1 MLSEAKHLS
10 CRRKILRLTAQD
22 AGAEVYRPS
31 EAAVSLALDV
41 RPRRPLASI
50 ELPVAQ
56 GGRRKPMDLA
66 LSHEDEAFRD
76 EVRRFL
82 DENLSEDLREAGRKT
97 GGVFADIAAG
107 MRWHKVLAQRGWSA
121 PAWPKEYGGTGWN
134 ASQRYLFAR
143 ESAAVDAPRIFAMG
157 LRMVGP
163 VIMKYGTPE
172 QKAKYLPAI
181 VSGDIVFCQGYS
193 EPGSGSDLASLKT
206 RAVRDGDDY
215 VINGTKIWTTGAHVA
230 DHMFCLVRT
239 STEGKPQDGISFVLI
254 DSMKTPGLTV
264 APILTLAGDHEVNQ
278 VFFDNV
284 RTPVANRIG
293 PENAGWTVAKY
304 LLEFER
310 GGDAYTPNLYARIED
325 IRRIAREEAADGS
338 GRLLGE
344 RGFAERLAE
353 AEMEVQAL
361 EMIEM
366 QVLSDLS
373 RGKNPGAVSSAMKIR
388 GSETLQKLDHLG
400 VEALAWYAAPF
411 EPEARMLGHN
421 APTATPEWGITA
433 MPLYLNNRAS
443 TIYAGSNEIQR
454 NIIAKA
460 VLGL

>member
-1 MLSEAKHLS
+1 
-10 CRRKILRLTAQD
+10 
-22 AGAEVYRPS
+22 
-31 EAAVSLALDV
+31 
-41 RPRRPLASI
+41 
-50 ELPVAQ
+50 
-56 GGRRKPMDLA
+56 MDLA
-66 LSHEDEAFRD
+66 LSREDEAFQD

-82 DENLSEDLREAGRKT
+82 DENLTEDLREAGRKT
-97 GGVFADIAAG
+97 GGVFADFAAG
-107 MRWHKVLAQRGWSA
+107 LRWHRILARRGWSA
-121 PAWPKEYGGTGWN
+121 SSWPKEHGGTGWS
-134 ASQRYLFAR
+134 ATQRYIFSR
-143 ESAAVDAPRIFAMG
+143 ECTAADAPRIFSMG

-163 VIMKYGTPE
+163 VIMKFGTPE
-172 QKAKYLPAI
+172 QKAKYLPRI
-181 VSGDIVFCQGYS
+181 LSGDITFCQGYS

-206 RAVRDGDDY
+206 RAERDGDDY
-215 VINGTKIWTTGAHVA
+215 VITGTKIWTTGAHVA

-254 DSMKTPGLTV
+254 DSMKTPGLSV
-264 APILTLAGDHEVNQ
+264 SPILTLAGDHEVNQ
-278 VFFDNV
+278 VFLDNV

-310 GGDAYTPNLYARIED
+310 GGDAYTPNLHARLD
-325 IRRIAREEAADGS
+325 DVKRIAREEAADGS
-338 GRLLGE
+338 GRLIEE
-344 RGFAERLAE
+344 RGFVERLAE
-353 AEMEVQAL
+353 TEMEIQAL

-373 RGKNPGAVSSAMKIR
+373 QGRNPGAISSAMKIR

-400 VEALAWYAAPF
+400 VEALSWYAAPF
-411 EPEARMLGHN
+411 EPEARELGHN
-421 APTATPEWGITA
+421 EPTVTPAWGITA

>member
-1 MLSEAKHLS
+1 
-10 CRRKILRLTAQD
+10 
-22 AGAEVYRPS
+22 
-31 EAAVSLALDV
+31 
-41 RPRRPLASI
+41 
-50 ELPVAQ
+50 
-56 GGRRKPMDLA
+56 MDLA
-66 LSHEDEAFRD
+66 LSREDEAFQD

-82 DENLSEDLREAGRKT
+82 DENLTEDLREAGRKT
-97 GGVFADIAAG
+97 GGVFADFAAG
-107 MRWHKVLAQRGWSA
+107 LRWHRILARRGWSA
-121 PAWPKEYGGTGWN
+121 SSWPKEHGGTGWS
-134 ASQRYLFAR
+134 ATQRYIFSR
-143 ESAAVDAPRIFAMG
+143 ECTAADAPRIFSMG

-163 VIMKYGTPE
+163 VIMKFGTPE
-172 QKAKYLPAI
+172 QKAKYLPRI
-181 VSGDIVFCQGYS
+181 LSGDITFCQGYS

-206 RAVRDGDDY
+206 RAERDGDDY
-215 VINGTKIWTTGAHVA
+215 VITGTKIWTTGAHVA

-254 DSMKTPGLTV
+254 DSMKTPGLSV
-264 APILTLAGDHEVNQ
+264 SPILTLAGDHEVNQ
-278 VFFDNV
+278 VFLDNV

-310 GGDAYTPNLYARIED
+310 GGDAYTPNLHARLD
-325 IRRIAREEAADGS
+325 DVKRIAREEAADGS
-338 GRLLGE
+338 GRLIEE
-344 RGFAERLAE
+344 RGFVERLAE
-353 AEMEVQAL
+353 TEMEIQAL

-373 RGKNPGAVSSAMKIR
+373 QGRNPGAISSAMKIR

-411 EPEARMLGHN
+411 EPEARELGHN
-421 APTATPEWGITA
+421 APTVTPVWGTTAT
-433 MPLYLNNRAS
+433 PLYLNNRAS

>member
-1 MLSEAKHLS
+1 
-10 CRRKILRLTAQD
+10 
-22 AGAEVYRPS
+22 
-31 EAAVSLALDV
+31 
-41 RPRRPLASI
+41 
-50 ELPVAQ
+50 
-56 GGRRKPMDLA
+56 MDLS
-66 LSHEDEAFRD
+66 LSAEDQVFRD

-107 MRWHKVLAQRGWSA
+107 LRWHKVLAQRGWSA
-121 PAWPKEYGGTGWN
+121 PTWPKEYGGTGWN
-134 ASQRYLFAR
+134 ATQRYIFSR
-143 ESAAVDAPRIFAMG
+143 ECTAADAPRIFTMG
-157 LRMVGP
+157 IRMVGP
-163 VIMKYGTPE
+163 VIMKFGTPE
-172 QKAKYLPAI
+172 QKAKYLPPI
-181 VSGDIVFCQGYS
+181 LSGDIVFCQGYS

-206 RAVRDGDDY
+206 RAVQEGDDY

-239 STEGKPQDGISFVLI
+239 GAEGKPQDGISFVLI
-254 DSMKTPGLTV
+254 DSMTVPGLTV
-264 APILTLAGDHEVNQ
+264 KPIVTLAGDHEVNQ

-304 LLEFER
+304 LLEYER
-310 GGDAYTPNLYARIED
+310 GGDAYTPNLYARLED
-325 IRRIAREEAADGS
+325 LRRIAQQEAGDGS
-338 GRLLGE
+338 GRLIGE

-353 AEMEVQAL
+353 TELSIQAL
-361 EMIEM
+361 EMIELE
-366 QVLSDLS
+366 VLSALS
-373 RGKNPGAVSSAMKIR
+373 QGRNPGAVSSQMKIR
-388 GSETLQKLDHLG
+388 GSETLQTLDHLG

-421 APTATPEWGITA
+421 EPTVVPEVGLTA
-433 MPLYLNNRAS
+433 MPLYLNNRAA

-454 NIIAKA
+454 NIVAKA

>member
-1 MLSEAKHLS
+1 
-10 CRRKILRLTAQD
+10 
-22 AGAEVYRPS
+22 
-31 EAAVSLALDV
+31 
-41 RPRRPLASI
+41 
-50 ELPVAQ
+50 
-56 GGRRKPMDLA
+56 MDLT
-66 LSHEDEAFRD
+66 LSREDEDFRT
-76 EVRRFL
+76 EVRHFL
-82 DENLSEDLREAGRKT
+82 DENLTQDLREAGRKT
-97 GGVFADIAAG
+97 TGVFADYAAG
-107 MRWHKVLAQRGWSA
+107 MRWHRILARRGWSA
-121 PAWPKEYGGTGWN
+121 PSWPREHGGTGWS
-134 ASQRYLFAR
+134 ATQRYIFAR
-143 ESAAVDAPRIFAMG
+143 ECIAADAPRIFAMG

-163 VIMKYGTPE
+163 VIMKFGTPE
-172 QKAKYLPAI
+172 QKEKYLPRI
-181 VSGDIVFCQGYS
+181 VSGDITFCQGYS

-206 RAVRDGDDY
+206 RAERDGDDY

-254 DSMKTPGLTV
+254 DSMTTPGLTV
-264 APILTLAGDHEVNQ
+264 SPILTLAGDHEVNQ

-310 GGDAYTPNLYARIED
+310 GGEAYTPNLYARLED
-325 IRRIAREEAADGS
+325 VKRIAREEAADGS
-338 GRLLGE
+338 GRLIAE
-344 RGFAERLAE
+344 RGFVERLAE
-353 AEMEVQAL
+353 AEMDIQAL

-373 RGKNPGAVSSAMKIR
+373 RGRNPGAISSSMKIR

-411 EPEARMLGHN
+411 EPEARELGHN
-421 APTATPEWGITA
+421 EPTVTPEWGISA
-433 MPLYLNNRAS
+433 MPLYLNNRAA
-443 TIYAGSNEIQR
+443 TIYAGSNEVQR

>member
-1 MLSEAKHLS
+1 VDLSLS
-10 CRRKILRLTAQD
+10 PQ
-22 AGAEVYRPS
+22 
-31 EAAVSLALDV
+31 
-41 RPRRPLASI
+41 
-50 ELPVAQ
+50 
-56 GGRRKPMDLA
+56 
-66 LSHEDEAFRD
+66 DEAFRD

-82 DENLSEDLREAGRKT
+82 DDNLSEDLREAGRKT
-97 GGVFADIAAG
+97 AGVFAEFEAG
-107 MRWHKVLAQRGWSA
+107 QRWHKVLAKRGWSA

-134 ASQRYLFAR
+134 ATQRYIYAR
-143 ESAAVDAPRIFAMG
+143 ESIAADAPRIFAMG

-163 VIMKYGTPE
+163 VIMKFGTPE
-172 QKAKYLPAI
+172 QKAKYLPKI
-181 VSGDIVFCQGYS
+181 VAGDIVFCQGYS

-215 VINGTKIWTTGAHVA
+215 VIDGTKIWTTGAHVA

-254 DSMKTPGLTV
+254 DSMQTPGISV
-264 APILTLAGDHEVNQ
+264 KPIVTLAGDHEVNQ
-278 VFFDNV
+278 VFFDGV

-325 IRRIAREEAADGS
+325 VRRIAREEAADGS
-338 GRLLGE
+338 GRLIEE
-344 RGFAERLAE
+344 RTFAERLAE
-353 AEMEVQAL
+353 AEIAVQAL
-361 EMIEM
+361 EMIEL

-373 RGKNPGAVSSAMKIR
+373 KGKNPGTVSSQMKIR
-388 GSETLQKLDHLG
+388 GSETLQALDHLG

-421 APTATPEWGITA
+421 EPTVTPDYGLTA
-433 MPLYLNNRAS
+433 APLYLNNRAA

-460 VLGL
+460 TLAL

>member
-1 MLSEAKHLS
+1 
-10 CRRKILRLTAQD
+10 
-22 AGAEVYRPS
+22 
-31 EAAVSLALDV
+31 
-41 RPRRPLASI
+41 
-50 ELPVAQ
+50 
-56 GGRRKPMDLA
+56 MDLN
-66 LSHEDEAFRD
+66 LSPEDQAFRD

-82 DENLSEDLREAGRKT
+82 DENLSEDLREAGART
-97 GGVFADIAAG
+97 GGVFADFAAG
-107 MRWHKVLAQRGWSA
+107 LRWHKVLAERGWSA
-121 PAWPKEYGGTGWN
+121 PSWPKEYGGTGWN
-134 ASQRYLFAR
+134 ATQRYVFAR
-143 ESAAVDAPRIFAMG
+143 ECTAVDAPRIFSMG

-163 VIMKYGTPE
+163 VIMKFGTPE
-172 QKAKYLPAI
+172 QKAKYLPRI
-181 VSGDIVFCQGYS
+181 VAGDITFCQGYS

-239 STEGKPQDGISFVLI
+239 ATKGKPQDGISFVLI
-254 DSMKTPGLTV
+254 DSMQTPGISV
-264 APILTLAGDHEVNQ
+264 KPIVTLAGDHEVNQ

-284 RTPVANRIG
+284 RTPIANRIG

-325 IRRIAREEAADGS
+325 VRRIARAEAADGS
-338 GRLLGE
+338 GRLINE
-344 RGFAERLAE
+344 RAFAERLAE
-353 AEMEVQAL
+353 AEIAVQAL
-361 EMIEM
+361 EMIEL

-373 RGKNPGAVSSAMKIR
+373 KGRNPGAVSSQMKIR
-388 GSETLQKLDHLG
+388 GSETLQALDHLG

-421 APTATPEWGITA
+421 EPTVTPDYGITA

-454 NIIAKA
+454 NIVAKA
-460 VLGL
+460 VLAL

>member
-1 MLSEAKHLS
+1 
-10 CRRKILRLTAQD
+10 
-22 AGAEVYRPS
+22 
-31 EAAVSLALDV
+31 
-41 RPRRPLASI
+41 
-50 ELPVAQ
+50 
-56 GGRRKPMDLA
+56 MDLN
-66 LSHEDEAFRD
+66 LSPEDQAFRD

-82 DENLSEDLREAGRKT
+82 DENLSEDLREAGAKT
-97 GGVFADIAAG
+97 GGVFADFAAG
-107 MRWHKVLAQRGWSA
+107 LRWHKVLAQRGWSA
-121 PAWPKEYGGTGWN
+121 PSWPKEYGGTGWD
-134 ASQRYLFAR
+134 ATQRYIFAR
-143 ESAAVDAPRIFAMG
+143 ECTAVDAPRIFSMG

-163 VIMKYGTPE
+163 VIMKFGTPE
-172 QKAKYLPAI
+172 QKAKYLPKI
-181 VSGDIVFCQGYS
+181 VAGDITFCQGYS

-206 RAVRDGDDY
+206 RAVRDGFDY

-239 STEGKPQDGISFVLI
+239 ATEGKPQDGISFVLI
-254 DSMKTPGLTV
+254 DSMQTPGLSV
-264 APILTLAGDHEVNQ
+264 KPIVTLAGDHEVNQ

-325 IRRIAREEAADGS
+325 VRRIAKAEAADGS
-338 GRLLGE
+338 GRLIDE

-353 AEMEVQAL
+353 AEIAVQAL
-361 EMIEM
+361 EMIEL

-373 RGKNPGAVSSAMKIR
+373 KGRNPGAVSSQMKVR
-388 GSETLQKLDHLG
+388 GSETLQALDHLG

-421 APTATPEWGITA
+421 EPTVAPDYGITA

-454 NIIAKA
+454 NIVAKA
-460 VLGL
+460 VLAL

>member
-1 MLSEAKHLS
+1 
-10 CRRKILRLTAQD
+10 
-22 AGAEVYRPS
+22 
-31 EAAVSLALDV
+31 
-41 RPRRPLASI
+41 
-50 ELPVAQ
+50 
-56 GGRRKPMDLA
+56 MDLS
-66 LSHEDEAFRD
+66 LGPEDEAFRA
-76 EVRRFL
+76 EVRRFF

-97 GGVFADIAAG
+97 GGVFADFAAG
-107 MRWHKVLAQRGWSA
+107 LRWHKVLAKRGWSA
-121 PAWPKEYGGTGWN
+121 PTWPREYGGTGWT
-134 ASQRYLFAR
+134 ATQRYIFAR
-143 ESAAVDAPRIFAMG
+143 ESTAVDAPRIFTMG
-157 LRMVGP
+157 IRMVGP

-172 QKAKYLPAI
+172 QKAKYLPGI
-181 VSGDIVFCQGYS
+181 VSGDMVFCQGYS

-230 DHMFCLVRT
+230 NRMFCLVRT

-254 DSMKTPGLTV
+254 DSMDRPGLTV
-264 APILTLAGDHEVNQ
+264 KPILTLAGDHEVNQ

-310 GGDAYTPNLYARIED
+310 GGDAYTPNLHARLED
-325 IRRIAREEAADGS
+325 VRRIAREEVADGS
-338 GRLLGE
+338 GRLADE
-344 RGFAERLAE
+344 PGFAQRLAE
-353 AEMEVQAL
+353 ADLAIQAL
-361 EMIEM
+361 EMIEL

-373 RGKNPGAVSSAMKIR
+373 KGRNPGAVSSQMKIR
-388 GSETLQKLDHLG
+388 GSETAQAVDHLG

-411 EPEARMLGHN
+411 EPEARLLGHN
-421 APTATPEWGITA
+421 APTVAPDYGLTA
-433 MPLYLNNRAS
+433 MPLYLNNRAA

>member
-1 MLSEAKHLS
+1 
-10 CRRKILRLTAQD
+10 
-22 AGAEVYRPS
+22 
-31 EAAVSLALDV
+31 
-41 RPRRPLASI
+41 
-50 ELPVAQ
+50 
-56 GGRRKPMDLA
+56 MDLS
-66 LSHEDEAFRD
+66 LSPQDQAFRD

-82 DENLSEDLREAGRKT
+82 DAHLTEDLREAGRKT
-97 GGVFADIAAG
+97 GGVFADFEAG
-107 MRWHKVLAQRGWSA
+107 NRWHKALAKRGWAA
-121 PAWPKEYGGTGWN
+121 PAWPKEHGGTGWS
-134 ASQRYLFAR
+134 ATERYIFAR
-143 ESAAVDAPRIFAMG
+143 ECIAVDAPRIFSMG

-172 QKAKYLPAI
+172 QKQKYLPRI
-181 VSGDIVFCQGYS
+181 VAGDIVFCQGYS

-206 RAVRDGDDY
+206 RAVRDGADY

-239 STEGKPQDGISFVLI
+239 GTEGKPQDGISFVLI
-254 DSMKTPGLTV
+254 DSMQTPGLTV
-264 APILTLAGDHEVNQ
+264 KPIVTLAGDHEVNQ

-284 RTPVANRIG
+284 RTPIANRIG
-293 PENAGWTVAKY
+293 PENEGWTVAKY

-310 GGDAYTPNLYARIED
+310 GGDAYTPNLHARLDD
-325 IRRIAREEAADGS
+325 IKRIARDAAADGA
-338 GRLLGE
+338 GRLIDE
-344 RGFAERLAE
+344 RSFAERLAE
-353 AEMEVQAL
+353 AEMDIAAL

-373 RGKNPGAVSSAMKIR
+373 RGRNPGAVSSSMKIR

-400 VEALAWYAAPF
+400 VEALGWYAAPF
-411 EPEARMLGHN
+411 EPEARLLGHN
-421 APTATPEWGITA
+421 APTVTPEAGITA

-460 VLGL
+460 VLRL

>member
-1 MLSEAKHLS
+1 
-10 CRRKILRLTAQD
+10 
-22 AGAEVYRPS
+22 
-31 EAAVSLALDV
+31 
-41 RPRRPLASI
+41 
-50 ELPVAQ
+50 
-56 GGRRKPMDLA
+56 MDLN
-66 LSHEDEAFRD
+66 LSAEDQAFRD

-97 GGVFADIAAG
+97 GGVFADFSAG
-107 MRWHKVLAQRGWSA
+107 LRWHKLLAQRGWSA
-121 PAWPKEYGGTGWN
+121 PGWPKEHGGTGWN
-134 ASQRYLFAR
+134 ATHRYIFAR
-143 ESAAVDAPRIFAMG
+143 ESTAVDAPRIFSMG

-163 VIMKYGTPE
+163 VIMKFGTPE
-172 QKAKYLPAI
+172 QKAKYLPRI
-181 VSGDIVFCQGYS
+181 VAGDITFCQGYS

-239 STEGKPQDGISFVLI
+239 ATEGKPQDGISFVLI
-254 DSMKTPGLTV
+254 DSMQTPGLSV
-264 APILTLAGDHEVNQ
+264 KPIVTLAGDHEVNQ

-325 IRRIAREEAADGS
+325 VRRVAKEEAADGS
-338 GRLLGE
+338 GRLIDE
-344 RGFAERLAE
+344 RAFAERLAE
-353 AEMEVQAL
+353 AEIAVQAL
-361 EMIEM
+361 EMIEL

-373 RGKNPGAVSSAMKIR
+373 KGRNPGAVSSQMKIR
-388 GSETLQKLDHLG
+388 GSETLQALDHLG

-411 EPEARMLGHN
+411 EPEARELGHN
-421 APTATPEWGITA
+421 EPTVTPDYGITA
-433 MPLYLNNRAS
+433 TPLYLNNRAS

-454 NIIAKA
+454 NIVAKA
-460 VLGL
+460 VLAL

>member
-1 MLSEAKHLS
+1 
-10 CRRKILRLTAQD
+10 
-22 AGAEVYRPS
+22 
-31 EAAVSLALDV
+31 
-41 RPRRPLASI
+41 
-50 ELPVAQ
+50 
-56 GGRRKPMDLA
+56 MDLA
-66 LSHEDEAFRD
+66 LSAADQSFRD
-76 EVRRFL
+76 EVRGFL
-82 DENLSEDLREAGRKT
+82 DEHLTEDLREAGRKT
-97 GGVFADIAAG
+97 GGVFAEFEAG
-107 MRWHKVLAQRGWSA
+107 RRWHRVLAKKGWSA
-121 PAWPKEYGGTGWN
+121 ASWPKEYGGTGWN
-134 ASQRYLFAR
+134 ATQRYIFSR
-143 ESAAVDAPRIFAMG
+143 ECTAADAPRIFSMG

-163 VIMKYGTPE
+163 VIMKFGTPE
-172 QKAKYLPAI
+172 QKAKYLPRI
-181 VSGDIVFCQGYS
+181 VAGDIVFCQGYS

-206 RAVRDGDDY
+206 RAVQDGDDY

-254 DSMKTPGLTV
+254 DSMKTPGLSV

-310 GGDAYTPNLYARIED
+310 GGEAYTPNLYARIED
-325 IRRIAREEAADGS
+325 VRRIAKEEAADGS
-338 GRLLGE
+338 GRLIEE

-353 AEMEVQAL
+353 TEMEIQAL

-373 RGKNPGAVSSAMKIR
+373 KGRNPGAISSAMKIR
-388 GSETLQKLDHLG
+388 GSETLQRLDHLG

-411 EPEARMLGHN
+411 EPEARLLGHN
-421 APTATPEWGITA
+421 EPTVTPEAGLTA

>member
-1 MLSEAKHLS
+1 
-10 CRRKILRLTAQD
+10 
-22 AGAEVYRPS
+22 
-31 EAAVSLALDV
+31 
-41 RPRRPLASI
+41 
-50 ELPVAQ
+50 
-56 GGRRKPMDLA
+56 MDLA
-66 LSHEDEAFRD
+66 LSTADQSFRD
-76 EVRRFL
+76 EVRGFL
-82 DENLSEDLREAGRKT
+82 DEHLTEDLREAGRKT
-97 GGVFADIAAG
+97 GGVFAEFEAG
-107 MRWHKVLAQRGWSA
+107 RRWHRVLAKKGWSA
-121 PAWPKEYGGTGWN
+121 ASWPKEYGGTGWN
-134 ASQRYLFAR
+134 ATQRYIFSR
-143 ESAAVDAPRIFAMG
+143 ECTAAAAPRIFSMG

-163 VIMKYGTPE
+163 VIMKFGTPE
-172 QKAKYLPAI
+172 QKAKYLPRI
-181 VSGDIVFCQGYS
+181 VAGDIVFCQGYS

-206 RAVRDGDDY
+206 RAVQDGDDY

-310 GGDAYTPNLYARIED
+310 GGEAYTPNLYARIED
-325 IRRIAREEAADGS
+325 VRRIAKEEAADGS
-338 GRLLGE
+338 GRLIEE

-353 AEMEVQAL
+353 TEMEIQAL

-373 RGKNPGAVSSAMKIR
+373 KGRNPGAISSAMKIR
-388 GSETLQKLDHLG
+388 GSETLQRLDHLG

-411 EPEARMLGHN
+411 EPEARLLGHN
-421 APTATPEWGITA
+421 EPTVTPEAGLTA

>member
-1 MLSEAKHLS
+1 
-10 CRRKILRLTAQD
+10 
-22 AGAEVYRPS
+22 
-31 EAAVSLALDV
+31 
-41 RPRRPLASI
+41 
-50 ELPVAQ
+50 
-56 GGRRKPMDLA
+56 MDLN
-66 LSHEDEAFRD
+66 LSAEDQAFRD

-97 GGVFADIAAG
+97 GGVFADFAAG
-107 MRWHKVLAQRGWSA
+107 LRWHKVLAQRGWSA
-121 PAWPKEYGGTGWN
+121 PSWPKDYGGTGWN
-134 ASQRYLFAR
+134 ATQRYIFAR
-143 ESAAVDAPRIFAMG
+143 ECTAVDAPRIFSMG

-163 VIMKYGTPE
+163 VIMKFGTPE
-172 QKAKYLPAI
+172 QKAKYLPKI
-181 VSGDIVFCQGYS
+181 VAGDITFCQGYS

-239 STEGKPQDGISFVLI
+239 ATDGKPQDGISFVLI
-254 DSMKTPGLTV
+254 DSMQTPGLSV
-264 APILTLAGDHEVNQ
+264 KPIVTLAGDHEVNQ

-325 IRRIAREEAADGS
+325 VRRIAKEEAADGS
-338 GRLLGE
+338 GRLIDE
-344 RGFAERLAE
+344 PGFAERLAE
-353 AEMEVQAL
+353 AEISIQAL
-361 EMIEM
+361 EMIEL

-373 RGKNPGAVSSAMKIR
+373 KGRNPGAVSSQMKIR
-388 GSETLQKLDHLG
+388 GSETLQALDHLG

-411 EPEARMLGHN
+411 EPEARELGHN
-421 APTATPEWGITA
+421 EPTVTPDYGITA

-454 NIIAKA
+454 NIVAKA
-460 VLGL
+460 VLAL

>member
-1 MLSEAKHLS
+1 
-10 CRRKILRLTAQD
+10 
-22 AGAEVYRPS
+22 
-31 EAAVSLALDV
+31 
-41 RPRRPLASI
+41 
-50 ELPVAQ
+50 
-56 GGRRKPMDLA
+56 MDLT
-66 LSHEDEAFRD
+66 LSREDEDFRT
-76 EVRRFL
+76 EVRHFL
-82 DENLSEDLREAGRKT
+82 DENLTQDLREAGRKT
-97 GGVFADIAAG
+97 TGVFADYAAG
-107 MRWHKVLAQRGWSA
+107 MRWHRILARRGWSA
-121 PAWPKEYGGTGWN
+121 PSWPREHGGTGWS
-134 ASQRYLFAR
+134 ATQRYIFAR
-143 ESAAVDAPRIFAMG
+143 ECIAADAPRIFAMG

-163 VIMKYGTPE
+163 VIMKFGTPE
-172 QKAKYLPAI
+172 QKEKYLPRI
-181 VSGDIVFCQGYS
+181 VSGDITFCQGYS

-206 RAVRDGDDY
+206 RAERDGDDY

-254 DSMKTPGLTV
+254 DSMTTPGLTV
-264 APILTLAGDHEVNQ
+264 SPILTLAGDHEVNQ

-310 GGDAYTPNLYARIED
+310 GGEAYTPNLYARLED
-325 IRRIAREEAADGS
+325 VKRIAREEAADGS
-338 GRLLGE
+338 GRLIAE
-344 RGFAERLAE
+344 RGFVERLAE
-353 AEMEVQAL
+353 AEMDIQAL

-373 RGKNPGAVSSAMKIR
+373 RGRNPGAVSSSMKIR

-411 EPEARMLGHN
+411 EPEARELGHN
-421 APTATPEWGITA
+421 EPTVTPDWGISA

>member
-1 MLSEAKHLS
+1 VDLSLS
-10 CRRKILRLTAQD
+10 PQ
-22 AGAEVYRPS
+22 
-31 EAAVSLALDV
+31 
-41 RPRRPLASI
+41 
-50 ELPVAQ
+50 
-56 GGRRKPMDLA
+56 
-66 LSHEDEAFRD
+66 DEAFRD

-97 GGVFADIAAG
+97 AGVFAEFEAG
-107 MRWHKVLAQRGWSA
+107 QRWHKVLARRGWSA
-121 PAWPKEYGGTGWN
+121 PSWPKEYGGTGWT
-134 ASQRYLFAR
+134 ATQRYIYAR
-143 ESAAVDAPRIFAMG
+143 ESIAADAPRIFAMG

-163 VIMKYGTPE
+163 VIMKFGTPE
-172 QKAKYLPAI
+172 QKAKYLPRI
-181 VSGDIVFCQGYS
+181 VAGDIVFCQGYS

-206 RAVRDGDDY
+206 RAVQDGDDY
-215 VINGTKIWTTGAHVA
+215 VINGTKIWTTGAHIA

-239 STEGKPQDGISFVLI
+239 LTEGKPQDGISFVLI
-254 DSMKTPGLTV
+254 DSMQTPGISV
-264 APILTLAGDHEVNQ
+264 KPIVTLAGDHEVNQ

-325 IRRIAREEAADGS
+325 VRRIAREEAADGS
-338 GRLLGE
+338 GRLIAE

-353 AEMEVQAL
+353 AEIAVQAL
-361 EMIEM
+361 EMIEL

-373 RGKNPGAVSSAMKIR
+373 KGRNPGTVSSQMKIR
-388 GSETLQKLDHLG
+388 GSETLQALDHLG

-421 APTATPEWGITA
+421 EPTVTPDYGLTA
-433 MPLYLNNRAS
+433 APLYLNNRAA

-460 VLGL
+460 TLAL

>member
-1 MLSEAKHLS
+1 
-10 CRRKILRLTAQD
+10 
-22 AGAEVYRPS
+22 
-31 EAAVSLALDV
+31 
-41 RPRRPLASI
+41 
-50 ELPVAQ
+50 
-56 GGRRKPMDLA
+56 MDLS
-66 LSHEDEAFRD
+66 LSPQDLAFRD
-76 EVRRFL
+76 EVRDFL
-82 DENLSEDLREAGRKT
+82 DRNLSEDMREAGRKT

-107 MRWHKVLAQRGWSA
+107 LRWHKVLAKRGWSA
-121 PAWPKEYGGTGWN
+121 PSWPMEHGGTGWS
-134 ASQRYLFAR
+134 ATERYIFSR
-143 ESAAVDAPRIFAMG
+143 ECTMVDAPRIFSMG

-172 QKAKYLPAI
+172 QKAKYLPGI
-181 VSGDIVFCQGYS
+181 VAGDSIFCQGYS
-193 EPGSGSDLASLKT
+193 EPGSGSDLASLRT

-215 VINGTKIWTTGAHVA
+215 VIDGTKIWTTGAHVA

-254 DSMKTPGLTV
+254 DSMQTPGLTV
-264 APILTLAGDHEVNQ
+264 KPILTLAGDHEVNQ

-310 GGDAYTPNLYARIED
+310 GGDAYTPNLHARLED

-338 GRLLGE
+338 GRLIEE
-344 RGFAERLAE
+344 RSFAERLAE
-353 AEMEVQAL
+353 AEMDIQAL

-373 RGKNPGAVSSAMKIR
+373 RGRNPGAVSSSMKIR
-388 GSETLQKLDHLG
+388 GSETLQKIDHLG
-400 VEALAWYAAPF
+400 VEALGWYAAPF
-411 EPEARMLGHN
+411 EPEARLIGHN
-421 APTATPEWGITA
+421 EPTVTPEAGLTA

-460 VLGL
+460 MLGL

>member
-1 MLSEAKHLS
+1 
-10 CRRKILRLTAQD
+10 
-22 AGAEVYRPS
+22 
-31 EAAVSLALDV
+31 
-41 RPRRPLASI
+41 
-50 ELPVAQ
+50 
-56 GGRRKPMDLA
+56 MDLA
-66 LSHEDEAFRD
+66 LSPQDRDFRD

-82 DENLSEDLREAGRKT
+82 DDHLSDDLREAGRKT
-97 GGVFADIAAG
+97 GGVFADFEAG
-107 MRWHKVLAQRGWSA
+107 RRWHKVLARRGWSA
-121 PAWPKEYGGTGWN
+121 PTWPTQFGGTGWN
-134 ASQRYLFAR
+134 AIQRYIFSR
-143 ESAAVDAPRIFAMG
+143 ECTAADAPRIFSMG

-163 VIMKYGTPE
+163 VIMKFGSAE

-181 VSGDIVFCQGYS
+181 VAGDITFCQGYS
-193 EPGSGSDLASLKT
+193 EPGSGSDLASLRT
-206 RAVRDGDDY
+206 RAVRDGDHY

-254 DSMKTPGLTV
+254 DSMETPGLTV
-264 APILTLAGDHEVNQ
+264 KPIVTLAGDHEVNQ

-310 GGDAYTPNLYARIED
+310 GGEAYTPNLYARIED
-325 IRRIAREEAADGS
+325 VRRIAREEAADGA
-338 GRLLGE
+338 GRLIE
-344 RGFAERLAE
+344 DAGFAARLAE
-353 AEMEVQAL
+353 TEMEVQAL
-361 EMIEM
+361 EMIEL

-373 RGKNPGAVSSAMKIR
+373 RGKNPGAVSSAMKLR
-388 GSETLQKLDHLG
+388 GSETLQKLDQLG
-400 VEALAWYAAPF
+400 VEALAWYAGPF

-421 APTATPEWGITA
+421 APTVTPEWGIPA
-433 MPLYLNNRAS
+433 MALFLNNRAA

>member
-1 MLSEAKHLS
+1 MEEAHGSGLS
-10 CRRKILRLTAQD
+10 
-22 AGAEVYRPS
+22 P
-31 EAAVSLALDV
+31 
-41 RPRRPLASI
+41 
-50 ELPVAQ
+50 
-56 GGRRKPMDLA
+56 
-66 LSHEDEAFRD
+66 EDEAFRD

-97 GGVFADIAAG
+97 GGVFADFAAG
-107 MRWHKVLAQRGWSA
+107 LRWHKVLARPRLVGAELAERTWRHRLERD
-121 PAWPKEYGGTGWN
+121 PALHL
-134 ASQRYLFAR
+134 RR
-143 ESAAVDAPRIFAMG
+143 ECIAVDAPRIFSMG

-163 VIMKYGTPE
+163 VIMKFGTPE
-172 QKAKYLPAI
+172 QKAKYLPRI
-181 VSGDIVFCQGYS
+181 VSGDITFCQGYS

-206 RAVRDGDDY
+206 RAERDGDDY

-254 DSMKTPGLTV
+254 DSMKTPGLSVT
-264 APILTLAGDHEVNQ
+264 PIVTLAGDHEVNQ

-284 RTPVANRIG
+284 RTPIANRIG

-310 GGDAYTPNLYARIED
+310 GGDAYTPNLYARID
-325 IRRIAREEAADGS
+325 DVRRIAREEAADGS
-338 GRLLGE
+338 GRLIEE

-353 AEMEVQAL
+353 AEMDIQAL
-361 EMIEM
+361 EMIEL

-373 RGKNPGAVSSAMKIR
+373 RGRNPGAVSSPMKIR
-388 GSETLQKLDHLG
+388 GSETLQNLDHLG

-411 EPEARMLGHN
+411 EPEARTLGHN
-421 APTATPEWGITA
+421 EPTVTPEWGITA

>member
-1 MLSEAKHLS
+1 
-10 CRRKILRLTAQD
+10 
-22 AGAEVYRPS
+22 
-31 EAAVSLALDV
+31 
-41 RPRRPLASI
+41 
-50 ELPVAQ
+50 
-56 GGRRKPMDLA
+56 MDLS
-66 LSHEDEAFRD
+66 LGPEDEAFRA
-76 EVRRFL
+76 EVRRFF

-97 GGVFADIAAG
+97 GGVFADFAAG
-107 MRWHKVLAQRGWSA
+107 LRWHKVLAKRGWSA
-121 PAWPKEYGGTGWN
+121 PTWPREYGGTGWT
-134 ASQRYLFAR
+134 ATQRYIFAR
-143 ESAAVDAPRIFAMG
+143 ESTAADAPRIFTMG
-157 LRMVGP
+157 IRMVGP

-172 QKAKYLPAI
+172 QKAKYLPGI
-181 VSGDIVFCQGYS
+181 VSGDTVFCQGYS

-230 DHMFCLVRT
+230 NRMFCLVRT

-254 DSMKTPGLTV
+254 DSMDRPGLTV
-264 APILTLAGDHEVNQ
+264 KPIVTLAGDHEVNQ

-310 GGDAYTPNLYARIED
+310 GGDAYTPNLYARLED
-325 IRRIAREEAADGS
+325 VRRIAREEVADGS
-338 GRLLGE
+338 GRLADE
-344 RGFAERLAE
+344 PGFAQRLAE
-353 AEMEVQAL
+353 ADLAIQAL
-361 EMIEM
+361 EMIEL

-373 RGKNPGAVSSAMKIR
+373 KGRNPGAVSSQMKIR
-388 GSETLQKLDHLG
+388 GSEAMQAVDHLG

-411 EPEARMLGHN
+411 EPEARLLGHN
-421 APTATPEWGITA
+421 APTVAPDYGLTA
-433 MPLYLNNRAS
+433 MPLYLNNRAA

-460 VLGL
+460 ILGL

>member
-1 MLSEAKHLS
+1 
-10 CRRKILRLTAQD
+10 
-22 AGAEVYRPS
+22 
-31 EAAVSLALDV
+31 
-41 RPRRPLASI
+41 
-50 ELPVAQ
+50 
-56 GGRRKPMDLA
+56 MDLS
-66 LSHEDEAFRD
+66 LDPQDEAFRD

-82 DENLSEDLREAGRKT
+82 DDNLSEDLREAGRKT
-97 GGVFADIAAG
+97 GGVFAELAAG
-107 MRWHKVLAQRGWSA
+107 MRWHKVLATRGWSA
-121 PAWPKEYGGTGWN
+121 PTWPREFGGTGWS
-134 ASQRYLFAR
+134 ATQRYIFAR
-143 ESAAVDAPRIFAMG
+143 ECTAVDAPRIFSMG
-157 LRMVGP
+157 IRMVGP

-172 QKAKYLPAI
+172 QKAKYLPPI
-181 VSGDIVFCQGYS
+181 VAGDIVFCQGYS

-206 RAVRDGDDY
+206 RAVRDGEDY

-239 STEGKPQDGISFVLI
+239 ATEGKPQDGISFVLI
-254 DSMKTPGLTV
+254 DSMSVPGLTV
-264 APILTLAGDHEVNQ
+264 KPIVTLAGDHEVNQ

-310 GGDAYTPNLYARIED
+310 GGDAYTPNLHARIED
-325 IRRIAREEAADGS
+325 VRRIAKEEAADGS
-338 GRLLGE
+338 GRLIEE
-344 RGFAERLAE
+344 RSFAERLAE
-353 AEMEVQAL
+353 AEMEIAAL

-373 RGKNPGAVSSAMKIR
+373 KGHNPGAVSSTMKIR

-411 EPEARMLGHN
+411 EPEARLLGHN
-421 APTATPEWGITA
+421 RPTVTPDYGITA
-433 MPLYLNNRAS
+433 LPLYLNNRAS

>member
-1 MLSEAKHLS
+1 
-10 CRRKILRLTAQD
+10 
-22 AGAEVYRPS
+22 
-31 EAAVSLALDV
+31 
-41 RPRRPLASI
+41 
-50 ELPVAQ
+50 
-56 GGRRKPMDLA
+56 MDLS
-66 LSHEDEAFRD
+66 LSPEDEAFRA

-82 DENLSEDLREAGRKT
+82 DDNLSEDLREAGRKT
-97 GGVFADIAAG
+97 AGVFAEMSAG
-107 MRWHKVLAQRGWSA
+107 VRWHRVLAQRGWSA
-121 PAWPKEYGGTGWN
+121 PAWPKEHGGTGWS
-134 ASQRYLFAR
+134 ATQRYIFAR
-143 ESAAVDAPRIFAMG
+143 ECMAVDAPRIFAMG

-163 VIMKYGTPE
+163 VIMKFGTPE
-172 QKAKYLPAI
+172 QKAKYLPRI

-254 DSMKTPGLTV
+254 DSMTTPGLSV

-284 RTPVANRIG
+284 RTPVVNRIG

-310 GGDAYTPNLYARIED
+310 GGEAYTPNLYARLED
-325 IRRIAREEAADGS
+325 VRRIAVEETADGA
-338 GRLLGE
+338 GRLIGE
-344 RGFAERLAE
+344 SRFAERLAE
-353 AEMEVQAL
+353 VEMEIQAL

-373 RGKNPGAVSSAMKIR
+373 RGRNPGAVSSAMKIR

-400 VEALAWYAAPF
+400 VEALAWYAAPC
-411 EPEARMLGHN
+411 EPQARALGHN
-421 APTATPEWGITA
+421 EPTVTPDYGITA
-433 MPLYLNNRAS
+433 SPLYLNNRAS

>member
-1 MLSEAKHLS
+1 
-10 CRRKILRLTAQD
+10 
-22 AGAEVYRPS
+22 
-31 EAAVSLALDV
+31 
-41 RPRRPLASI
+41 
-50 ELPVAQ
+50 
-56 GGRRKPMDLA
+56 MDLT
-66 LSHEDEAFRD
+66 LSREDEDFRT

-82 DENLSEDLREAGRKT
+82 DEKLTEDLREAGRKT
-97 GGVFADIAAG
+97 TGVFADYAAG
-107 MRWHKVLAQRGWSA
+107 KRWHKILARRGWSA
-121 PAWPKEYGGTGWN
+121 PSWPREYGGTGWS
-134 ASQRYLFAR
+134 ASQRYIFAR
-143 ESAAVDAPRIFAMG
+143 ECIAADAPRIFAMG

-163 VIMKYGTPE
+163 VIMKFGTPE
-172 QKAKYLPAI
+172 QKEKYLPRI
-181 VSGDIVFCQGYS
+181 VSGDITFCQGYS

-206 RAVRDGDDY
+206 RAERDGDDY

-254 DSMKTPGLTV
+254 DSMATPGLTV
-264 APILTLAGDHEVNQ
+264 TPILTLAGDHEVNQ

-310 GGDAYTPNLYARIED
+310 GGEAYTPNLYARLED
-325 IRRIAREEAADGS
+325 VKRIAREEAADGS
-338 GRLLGE
+338 GRLIAE
-344 RGFAERLAE
+344 RGFVERLAE
-353 AEMEVQAL
+353 AEMDIQAL

-373 RGKNPGAVSSAMKIR
+373 RGRNPGAVSSSMKIR

-411 EPEARMLGHN
+411 EPEARELGHN
-421 APTATPEWGITA
+421 EPTVTPEWGISA

-443 TIYAGSNEIQR
+443 TIYAGSNEVQR